1 VMEVAEPGVS
11 GRIFPRPPLVRLQG
25 ITKRF
30 GTLCATD
37 GVTFDVPH
45 GRIVALLGE
54 NGAGK
59 TTTMNI
65 LAGLYCPDAG
75 LVAID
80 GVDLELG
87 SPRASVAAG
96 VGMVHQHFRLVETLT
111 GLENISL
118 AVDHGRFWRRTVP
131 NETVRALLTNLGFK
145 LNLAA
150 QVWQLALAQRQQ
162 LEILRTLAAGARV
175 LLLDEPTSVLSPLES
190 NALFAI
196 MRNIA
201 SSGRSVIVSSHKLA
215 EVLAVADDVVVM
227 RQGRIVHRG
236 PVQDVDTSSLAK
248 LIVGERVIAQNRRP
262 VALVGDPILT
272 VERLKTLND
281 FGLVCVHNVS
291 FNVRSGELVVL
302 VGVTGNG
309 QTELI
314 DAIAGMRPLA
324 AGRIFAPRSDR
335 WRGFAFVPAEQLG
348 TGLAPNLSIADN
360 SILDRHRLAP
370 FDRSWLVPAA
380 VERRAREVTARF
392 GVTADVDT
400 PVRRLSGGNLQRILL
415 GRELTGNPELIV
427 ADYPTRGLD
436 VAAAAQIRNALVE
449 RANAGAAV
457 LISSEEL
464 DESLAIATRLLVMH
478 RGEIVADFAPAEVDM
493 ESLGRLI
500 TTGRS

>member
-1 VMEVAEPGVS
+1 MALVERGADVIAQHQDTPSSIQGAVEKGAWAIGSESDMTKFAPQKYLTGTVWNWCPFYTKAVDMVKKGTFAAGEFYGGLTDGTVSLAPMNSAIPAEGKACD
-11 GRIFPRPPLVRLQG
+11 RQEAATPL
-25 ITKRF
+25 KRF
-30 GTLCATD
+30 GILCATD

-65 LAGLYCPDAG
+65 LAAFIAWMPG

-87 SPRASVAAG
+87 SPRLGCRRRRHGPS
-96 VGMVHQHFRLVETLT
+96 RPLVETLT

-236 PVQDVDTSSLAK
+236 PVQDVDTSAC
-248 LIVGERVIAQNRRP
+248 QTRR
-262 VALVGDPILT
+262 
-272 VERLKTLND
+272 
-281 FGLVCVHNVS
+281 
-291 FNVRSGELVVL
+291 
-302 VGVTGNG
+302 
-309 QTELI
+309 
-314 DAIAGMRPLA
+314 
-324 AGRIFAPRSDR
+324 
-335 WRGFAFVPAEQLG
+335 
-348 TGLAPNLSIADN
+348 
-360 SILDRHRLAP
+360 
-370 FDRSWLVPAA
+370 
-380 VERRAREVTARF
+380 
-392 GVTADVDT
+392 
-400 PVRRLSGGNLQRILL
+400 
-415 GRELTGNPELIV
+415 
-427 ADYPTRGLD
+427 
-436 VAAAAQIRNALVE
+436 
-449 RANAGAAV
+449 
-457 LISSEEL
+457 
-464 DESLAIATRLLVMH
+464 
-478 RGEIVADFAPAEVDM
+478 
-493 ESLGRLI
+493 
-500 TTGRS
+500 